1 MSNTVTINRE
11 NKSLL
16 FCYIFG
22 SEENKKYLLSL
33 YNAINHTN
41 YTNIEDVTI
50 NTLSDI
56 IYIRMKN
63 DVSFL
68 FDSYMSLYEHQ
79 STFNPNMPLRG
90 MMYFST
96 LYSQFLSENQKNIY
110 GESLVKIPTPRYIVF
125 YNGNDNYPDRLDLK
139 LSDAFE
145 SPDDSGNFEWTAT
158 MLNINSGHNRDIME
172 KCQALSQ
179 YSEFVAK
186 VKEYNQTRPIKE
198 AIDLAVEYAI
208 SHNYLDGFFKKHKE
222 GIMLSCLT
230 EFNEE
235 VFRKGIREEG
245 YQDGCEDTRKEAI
258 IKAIKMSKNYNVT
271 KEAAIEQL
279 IEQFE
284 LSQDEARELVNLHWE

>member
-16 FCYIFG
+16 FCFIFG

-33 YNAINHTN
+33 YNAVNNTN
-41 YTNIEDVTI
+41 YTNIEDIEI

-63 DVSFL
+63 DVSFIL
-68 FDSYMSLYEHQ
+68 DSILSLYEHQ

-110 GESLVKIPTPRYIVF
+110 GKSLVKIPTPRYIVF
-125 YNGNDNYPDRLDLK
+125 YNGNDNYPDRFELK

-145 SPDDSGNFEWTAT
+145 RPDNSGNFEWTAT
-158 MLNINSGHNRDIME
+158 MLNINKGHNRDIMN
-172 KCQALSQ
+172 KCQALSE
-179 YSEFVAK
+179 YSDFVSK
-186 VKEYNQTRPIKE
+186 VKEYSHTMPIKE
-198 AIDLAVEYAI
+198 AIDLAVGYAI
-208 SHNYLDGFFKKHKE
+208 SHNYLDGFFKKHRE

-235 VFRKGIREEG
+235 VFRKGIHEEG
-245 YQDGCEDTRKEAI
+245 YAEGRAEAREEDL
-258 IKAIKMSKNYNVT
+258 IKAIHMLKDVNVSK
-271 KEAAIEQL
+271 EISMQQL
-279 IEQFE
+279 MDKYKLSETEVVE
-284 LSQDEARELVNLHWE
+284 LIDKYWE

>member
-1 MSNTVTINRE
+1 
-11 NKSLL
+11 
-16 FCYIFG
+16 
-22 SEENKKYLLSL
+22 
-33 YNAINHTN
+33 
-41 YTNIEDVTI
+41 
-50 NTLSDI
+50 
-56 IYIRMKN
+56 
-63 DVSFL
+63 
-68 FDSYMSLYEHQ
+68 
-79 STFNPNMPLRG
+79 MPLRG

-110 GESLVKIPTPRYIVF
+110 GKSLVKIPTPRYIVF

-145 SPDDSGNFEWTAT
+145 NPDDSGNFEWTAT
-158 MLNINSGHNRDIME
+158 MLNINKGHNLNIMN

-208 SHNYLDGFFKKHKE
+208 SNNYLDGFFKKHKE

-235 VFRKGIREEG
+235 VFRKGIHEEG
-245 YQDGCEDTRKEAI
+245 YEEARKEDI
-258 IKAIKMSKNYNVT
+258 IKVITMLKDISASKETAIQ
-271 KEAAIEQL
+271 QL
-279 IEQFE
+279 AEKFE
-284 LSQDEARELVNLHWE
+284 LSLKDATELVNLHWQ

>member
-1 MSNTVTINRE
+1 MSNSVTVNRE

-16 FCYIFG
+16 FCFIFG

-33 YNAINHTN
+33 YNAVNNTN
-41 YTNIEDVTI
+41 YTNIDDIEI

-63 DVSFL
+63 DVSFIL
-68 FDSYMSLYEHQ
+68 DFNMSLYEHQ

-90 MMYFST
+90 MLYFST
-96 LYSQFLSENQKNIY
+96 LYSQFLSENHKNIY
-110 GESLVKIPTPRYIVF
+110 GKSLVKIPTPRYIVF
-125 YNGNDNYPDRLDLK
+125 YNGNDNYPDKLELK

-145 SPDDSGNFEWTAT
+145 RPDYSGGFDWTAT
-158 MLNINSGHNRDIME
+158 MLNINKGHNLDIMN

-179 YSEFVAK
+179 YSDFVAK
-186 VKEYNQTRPIKE
+186 VKEYNQTMPIKE

-208 SHNYLDGFFKKHKE
+208 SNNYLDGFFKKHKE

-235 VFRKGIREEG
+235 VFRKGIHEEG
-245 YQDGCEDTRKEAI
+245 YLDGCSDTRKEDI
-258 IKAIKMSKNYNVT
+258 IKTITIMKDVNVSKETAIQ
-271 KEAAIEQL
+271 QL
-279 IEQFE
+279 MEKYE
-284 LSQDEARELVNLHWE
+284 LSKTEATELVDSHWQ